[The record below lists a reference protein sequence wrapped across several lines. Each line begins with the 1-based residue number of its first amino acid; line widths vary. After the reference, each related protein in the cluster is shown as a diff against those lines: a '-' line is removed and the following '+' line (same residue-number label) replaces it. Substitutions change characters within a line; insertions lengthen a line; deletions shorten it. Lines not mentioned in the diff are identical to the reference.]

1 MMRLLS
7 LLLII
12 LALAFLLSPRFR
24 QWLRARAPIF
34 ILGAIAV
41 VAVVLAISGR
51 LNWIFAAISAALP
64 VIWRVAPL
72 LLRFLPLVARLTG
85 RRRGK
90 QEDSTDS
97 DGQRPASRNGRMTR
111 EEAGELLGVDADA
124 DREAVLAAHRRLMQR
139 LHPDRGGTDYLAA
152 RLNEARDVL
161 LGGRR

>member
-1 MMRLLS
+1 MMRLFS

-41 VAVVLAISGR
+41 VAIVLAISGR

-64 VIWRVAPL
+64 VIWRLAP

-90 QEDSTDS
+90 QGDETDT

-111 EEAGELLGVDADA
+111 EEAGELLGVEADA
-124 DREAVLAAHRRLMQR
+124 DREEVLAAHRRLMQR

>member
-1 MMRLLS
+1 MMRLFS

-41 VAVVLAISGR
+41 GAVLLAISGR

-64 VIWRVAPL
+64 VIWRFAPL
-72 LLRFLPLVARLTG
+72 LFRFLPLVARLTG
-85 RRRGK
+85 RRRGT
-90 QEDSTDS
+90 QEDDADTDS
-97 DGQRPASRNGRMTR
+97 QRPASRSGRMTR

-124 DREAVLAAHRRLMQR
+124 DREEVLAAHRRLMQR

-152 RLNEARDVL
+152 RLNEARDIL

>member
-1 MMRLLS
+1 MMRLFS

-41 VAVVLAISGR
+41 VAIVLAISGR

-64 VIWRVAPL
+64 VIWRLAP
-72 LLRFLPLVARLTG
+72 LLRFLPLVAKLTG
-85 RRRGK
+85 RRRGS
-90 QEDSTDS
+90 QEDDTDT

-124 DREAVLAAHRRLMQR
+124 ERDEVLAAHRRLMQR

>member
-7 LLLII
+7 PLLII

-24 QWLRARAPIF
+24 EWLRARAPIF

-64 VIWRVAPL
+64 VIWRLAP
-72 LLRFLPLVARLTG
+72 LLRFLPMVARLTG
-85 RRRGK
+85 RRRGAQK
-90 QEDSTDS
+90 DDADSND
-97 DGQRPASRNGRMTR
+97 QRPASRNGRMTR

-124 DREAVLAAHRRLMQR
+124 DRDAVLAAHRRLMQR

-161 LGGRR
+161 LGGQR